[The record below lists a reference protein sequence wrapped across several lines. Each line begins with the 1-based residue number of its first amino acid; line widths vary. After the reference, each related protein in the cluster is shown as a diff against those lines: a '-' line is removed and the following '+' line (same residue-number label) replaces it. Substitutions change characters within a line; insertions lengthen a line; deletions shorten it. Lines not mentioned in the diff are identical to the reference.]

1 MHRPKKP
8 PLLSRLALHPLL
20 LAAFPVLFLFAQ
32 NPQEGIV
39 LRDLWGPLGLA
50 LGGAALLLLAGWV
63 LFRNARAAA
72 LVVSAWALLFFSY
85 GRVAEGLK
93 RTDVA
98 GIDVGRDSFL
108 LPAWGVLAIAAIAV
122 AYLVRRH
129 LAGVTTGLNIA
140 SAVLVGMNVFSIAV
154 SAPPETR
161 DEPASRERA
170 RPIPEAVKGRE
181 LPDIYYIV
189 PDRYGHPF
197 VHREWFGVD
206 TTWFQRYLK
215 SRGFYVATRSMSNY
229 PVTRQSL
236 TSSLN
241 LRYLN
246 EETLRGIQFRM
257 RNVQVAR
264 YLKSLGYRYVHIGS
278 WYEPTAID
286 PLADVNINYRSFS
299 EFSSALYQTT
309 VLPPL
314 ARIFDVA
321 EEKLDPRRAKWKR
334 ALAEFELV
342 ARARR
347 IAGPKFVFAHIM
359 FPHYQGPHP
368 AEYTVDRNGN
378 FVTREQELRR
388 SYRRLYADQIV
399 YATKRLKQLIDV
411 LLADPNNR
419 PIIVLQT
426 DEGVYR
432 SEELDEQPRDFSWD
446 DVKGIDLRN
455 KFLIL
460 NSYYLPG
467 VRHNGLYPSITP
479 VNSFR
484 LIFNL
489 YFRAGMRPLPD
500 RHFVRESRESFRLV
514 DITKRLRGLLRTV
527 PLEPP

>member
-1 MHRPKKP
+1 MDRPSNP
-8 PLLSRLALHPLL
+8 PLLTRTLVFHPFL

-39 LRDLWGPLGLA
+39 LRDLWGPLGLV
-50 LGGAALLLLAGWV
+50 LGAVAILLLAGWLV
-63 LFRNARAAA
+63 FRNAKAVG
-72 LVVSAWALLFFSY
+72 LVISSWALLFFSY
-85 GRVAEGLK
+85 GRAAEGLK
-93 RTDVA
+93 RTELA
-98 GIDVGRDSFL
+98 GIDLGRDSFL
-108 LPAWGVLAIAAIAV
+108 VPAWGLVAVGAIAA
-122 AYLVRRH
+122 AYLGRRH
-129 LAGVTTGLNIA
+129 LAGVTTGLNIVG
-140 SAVLVGMNVFSIAV
+140 AVLVAMNVVSIAV
-154 SAPPETR
+154 SAPAQTR
-161 DEPASRERA
+161 EESASPGTT
-170 RPIPEAVKGRE
+170 RPTPEAVKGRQ

-197 VHREWFGVD
+197 VHSEWFGVD
-206 TTWFQRYLK
+206 TTWFQRYLRSK
-215 SRGFYVATRSMSNY
+215 GFYVATRSMSNY

-236 TSSLN
+236 ASSLN
-241 LRYLN
+241 LRYLD

-321 EEKLDPRRAKWKR
+321 EDRLDPRRAKWKR
-334 ALAEFELV
+334 ALAEFDLV
-342 ARARR
+342 GRARR

-368 AEYTVDRNGN
+368 AAYTVDGNGN

-399 YATKRLKQLIDV
+399 YATKRLKQLID
-411 LLADPNNR
+411 LLLSDPNNR

-432 SEELDEQPRDFSWD
+432 SEELDEQPRDFSWN
-446 DVKGIDLRN
+446 DVKRIDLRN
-455 KFLIL
+455 KFLIF
-460 NSYYLPG
+460 NSYYLPD
-467 VRHNGLYPSITP
+467 VPHNRLYPSITP

-484 LIFNL
+484 LIFDL
-489 YFRAGMRPLPD
+489 YFRAGMRLLPD
-500 RHFVRESRESFRLV
+500 RHFVR
-514 DITKRLRGLLRTV
+514 
-527 PLEPP
+527 